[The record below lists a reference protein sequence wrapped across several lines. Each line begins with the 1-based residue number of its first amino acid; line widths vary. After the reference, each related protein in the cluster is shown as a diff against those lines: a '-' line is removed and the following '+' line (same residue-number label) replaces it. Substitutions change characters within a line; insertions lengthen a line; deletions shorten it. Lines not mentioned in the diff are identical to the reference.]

1 MLTSDGKGHYLLHF
15 TPRWSCELS
24 YLQTWQFCSFFL
36 AEERARKNVCRLDWP
51 EFQLSETQCNECY
64 SCWCTMDSCSR
75 VLKIFLEFSVSLYSR
90 FSFLPF
96 LNASIEGNVKKTAV
110 ERTREWSVVLW
121 KIPSRTPLGQ
131 KGKQLH
137 FTQAQLNRN
146 KDFLRFRFWILPER
160 PLPVPPD
167 KGNEGSKRNW
177 RQKQILGKID
187 PLVLWFR

>member
-1 MLTSDGKGHYLLHF
+1 
-15 TPRWSCELS
+15 
-24 YLQTWQFCSFFL
+24 
-36 AEERARKNVCRLDWP
+36 
-51 EFQLSETQCNECY
+51 
-64 SCWCTMDSCSR
+64 MDSCSR

-137 FTQAQLNRN
+137 FTQTQLNRN
-146 KDFLRFRFWILPER
+146 KDFCGSGFGFFQSVRCRFLRTRVTKAQNDIRVKSKYRVRSIRLSFENLFLISIM
-160 PLPVPPD
+160 PLI
-167 KGNEGSKRNW
+167 SKW
-177 RQKQILGKID
+177 RQILLFVCLYNNCPSMSNFKVKIAFEFCK
-187 PLVLWFR
+187 V